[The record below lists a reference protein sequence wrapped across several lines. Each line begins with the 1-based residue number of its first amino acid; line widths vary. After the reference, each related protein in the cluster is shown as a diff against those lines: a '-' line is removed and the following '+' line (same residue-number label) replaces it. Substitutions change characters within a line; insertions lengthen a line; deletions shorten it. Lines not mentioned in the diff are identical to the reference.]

1 LVLSTIHTNSATATV
16 QRLINMGV
24 ETFLLSSSM
33 RMVISQRLVRKI
45 CQNCKREKVL
55 SDALLKRVR
64 EFLYPIMDK
73 AEVDS
78 LVFYE

>member
-1 LVLSTIHTNSATATV
+1 
-16 QRLINMGV
+16 
-24 ETFLLSSSM
+24 M

-45 CQNCKREKVL
+45 CQNCKKEKVL
-55 SDALLKRVR
+55 SEALLKRVR

-73 AEVDS
+73 KEVEG